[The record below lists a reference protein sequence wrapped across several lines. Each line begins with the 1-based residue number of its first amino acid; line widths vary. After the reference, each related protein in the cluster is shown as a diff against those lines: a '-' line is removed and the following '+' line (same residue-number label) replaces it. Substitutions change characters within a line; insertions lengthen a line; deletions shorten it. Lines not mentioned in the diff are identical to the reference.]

1 VHIKAYPLSH
11 THTVQAQGKQQE
23 LMKPLELS
31 MCLQGLHTHAY
42 THAHAHAHIRTQAQ
56 GKQQELMKPLA
67 EHVPARP
74 THTHTYTHSH
84 THMHSHMLMLMHTS
98 AHRHRVGSRS

>member
-1 VHIKAYPLSH
+1 MHIKAYPLSH
-11 THTVQAQGKQQE
+11 THTV
-23 LMKPLELS
+23 
-31 MCLQGLHTHAY
+31 
-42 THAHAHAHIRTQAQ
+42 QAQ